1 MKEKLEKLVALGVT
15 AQTIAAGIGCSKS
28 TVCNWLAGRRNI
40 SEDNEK
46 RLRVWLEEFKTKV
59 AAI

>member
-1 MKEKLEKLVALGVT
+1 MKEKLEKLIALGVT
-15 AQTIAAGIGCSKS
+15 AQTIAEGIGCSRS

-40 SEDNEK
+40 NEENEK
-46 RLRVWLEEFKTKV
+46 KLRVWLEEFKTKI